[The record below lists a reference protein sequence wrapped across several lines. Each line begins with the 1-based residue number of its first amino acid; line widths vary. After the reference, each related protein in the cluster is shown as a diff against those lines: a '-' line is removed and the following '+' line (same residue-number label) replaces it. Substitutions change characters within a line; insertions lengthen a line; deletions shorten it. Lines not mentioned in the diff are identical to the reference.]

1 MSTRKIVVA
10 GGCFWGVEE
19 YYRRLKG
26 VVGTRVGYAQGF
38 RIDPVYQDVKKQ
50 LTGHAE
56 VVEVEYDDHLISL
69 AQIFD
74 HLFRMID
81 PTSYH
86 RQGVDIGSQYRTG
99 IYYDNESDLLVAKSF
114 IAVRQKEYQRPIVV
128 EVEPLKRFYT
138 AEEYHQLY
146 LVKNPEGYCHV
157 DFSKIRPEELK

>member
-38 RIDPVYQDVKKQ
+38 RIDPVYTDVKKQ

-56 VVEVEYDDHLISL
+56 VVEVEYDPSLISL
-69 AQIFD
+69 PLIFN

-81 PTSYH
+81 PTSFH
-86 RQGVDIGSQYRTG
+86 KQGGDIGSQYRTG
-99 IYYDNESDLLVAKSF
+99 IYTNTNEDLQVAQQF
-114 IAVRQKEYQRPIVV
+114 IREQQALYSKPIMV
-128 EVEPLKRFYT
+128 EVEQLKKIYD
-138 AEEYHQLY
+138 AEDYHQEY
-146 LVKNPEGYCHV
+146 LVKNPEGYCHI
-157 DFSKIRPEELK
+157 DFSKIKPEELK

>member
-38 RIDPVYQDVKKQ
+38 RIDPVYTDVKKQ

-56 VVEVEYDDHLISL
+56 VVEVEYDPSLISL
-69 AQIFD
+69 PMIFN

-81 PTSYH
+81 PTSFH
-86 RQGVDIGSQYRTG
+86 KQGGDIGSQYRTG
-99 IYYDNESDLLVAKSF
+99 IYTNTNEDLQVAQQF
-114 IAVRQKEYQRPIVV
+114 IREQQPLYSKPILV
-128 EVEPLKRFYT
+128 EVEQLKKFYD
-138 AEEYHQLY
+138 AEDYHQEY

-157 DFSKIRPEELK
+157 DFSKIKPEELK

>member
-26 VVGTRVGYAQGF
+26 VVGTRGGYAQGF
-38 RIDPVYQDVKKQ
+38 RIDPVYTDVKKQ

-56 VVEVEYDDHLISL
+56 VVEVEYDPSLISL
-69 AQIFD
+69 PMIFN

-81 PTSYH
+81 PTSFH
-86 RQGVDIGSQYRTG
+86 KQGGDIGSQYRTG
-99 IYYDNESDLLVAKSF
+99 IYTNTNEDLQVAQQF
-114 IAVRQKEYQRPIVV
+114 IREQQALYSKPIVV
-128 EVEPLKRFYT
+128 EVEQLKKFYD
-138 AEEYHQLY
+138 AEDYHQEY

-157 DFSKIRPEELK
+157 DFSKIKPEELK